1 MDVGTPGEQSRS
13 SGRQPA
19 EARSNVTRGVYR
31 HVLAD
36 EMNTAALVFDKL
48 YGASS

>member
-1 MDVGTPGEQSRS
+1 MSQPGVDVEVIADHVGHVN
-13 SGRQPA
+13 
-19 EARSNVTRGVYR
+19 SNVTRGVYR

>member
-1 MDVGTPGEQSRS
+1 MSQAGVDIEVIADHVGHVN
-13 SGRQPA
+13 
-19 EARSNVTRGVYR
+19 SNVTRGVYR